1 MAKPMRTT
9 AALADGV
16 ERLLS
21 LLDSLNE
28 ARWMREVDPWLSF
41 NAQVQA
47 LLDDWDGQQQR
58 CRQQLIARAA
68 LHGMVGQAEF
78 PSAGAAG
85 MYHEDQRQWY
95 RHFLGELQQYVIGG
109 AEERCLR
116 VSVTVVE
123 VLFLLRLF
131 VEEGVI
137 EVRQLKPVFK
147 ALSRYMA
154 TPHQERLSYESIRK
168 KYSTAPGEARVKVSR
183 LLERLLNR
191 AKADLP
197 NN

>member
-1 MAKPMRTT
+1 MAKPTGTT

-21 LLDSLNE
+21 LLDSLDE
-28 ARWMREVDPWLSF
+28 ARSMRETDPWLSF

-47 LLDDWDGQQQR
+47 LLEDLDGQQQR
-58 CRQQLIARAA
+58 CRQQLMARAA
-68 LHGMVGQAEF
+68 LHDMVGQAAF
-78 PSAGAAG
+78 PSVGAAG

-95 RHFLGELQQYVIGG
+95 RHFLGDLQQYISGG
-109 AEERCLR
+109 VEGRCLR
-116 VSVTVVE
+116 VSITVVE

-147 ALSRYMA
+147 TLSRYMA

-168 KYSTAPGEARVKVSR
+168 KYSIAPGEARVKVRR

-191 AKADLP
+191 AKGDLP
-197 NN
+197 NH